1 MLTIIETPLFKR
13 EVNLLWSED
22 ERGEFC
28 AWLAERP
35 DVGDV
40 IKGSGGL
47 RKVRWSRKGTGKRGG
62 VRVIF
67 FNKRAQHEIWLL
79 MIYTKSTRENIPLHL
94 LRAIREELI
103 DE

>member
-1 MLTIIETPLFKR
+1 
-13 EVNLLWSED
+13 
-22 ERGEFC
+22 
-28 AWLAERP
+28 
-35 DVGDV
+35 V

-47 RKVRWSRKGTGKRGG
+47 RKVRWSRKGTGKPGG

-67 FNKRAQHEIWLL
+67 FNKKAQQEIWLL
-79 MIYTKSTRENIPLHL
+79 MIYAKSVRREDISLHL